1 MRSGICLRLTTQLL
15 SPCASIGKKQVKEI
29 RSHQW
34 VFHLTAGF
42 LFGAALLRSL
52 LYYRDTP
59 AIGQVLVLLTAWLL
73 LLVSEAAISRRQS
86 GYFPI
91 YLMLQSGLAVAL
103 MFMPEASDFFAVLFW
118 ILSMQLMQRFS
129 PRLGAVWIGLFTPLM
144 TLPLVRTY
152 GVAKGVTFA
161 LVYTGAN
168 VILASFALA
177 TRRAQAARAQHQALA
192 QDLRSAN
199 RQLQAY
205 AAQHEQL
212 AVARERHRL
221 ARELHDSV
229 TQTIFSMT
237 LTTQSAALLLD
248 RDPGRVGAQLDRL
261 GELAHSALAELRA
274 LISEL
279 RPATVAEGGLIAALR
294 RYLAEGHLPES
305 LAVDLEVEGDP
316 LARLAPAEEQGL
328 FRIAQE
334 ALNNIVKHARASQAH
349 IRLHLAVPYWMAIQD
364 TGQGFDLQQARNSG
378 GLGLTGMAERAAE
391 IGWCLQVITSPGT
404 GTRVRVEKPSEGR
417 QP

>member
-1 MRSGICLRLTTQLL
+1 MKPSTDW
-15 SPCASIGKKQVKEI
+15 
-29 RSHQW
+29 SHQW
-34 VFHLTAGF
+34 IFYLTAGF

-59 AIGQVLVLLTAWLL
+59 VMSQVLGLLMVWLL
-73 LLVSEAAISRRQS
+73 LLMASETAISRRWPR
-86 GYFPI
+86 YFPI
-91 YLMLQSGLAVAL
+91 YLILQSILVFAL
-103 MFMPEASDFFAVLFW
+103 LFMPDASDFYAVLFF
-118 ILSMQLMQRFS
+118 ILSMQIMQRFS
-129 PRLGAVWIGLFTPLM
+129 PRLGAVWIGMFTPLM

-152 GVAKGVTFA
+152 GVSKGIAFA
-161 LVYTGAN
+161 LIYTAGN
-168 VILASFALA
+168 VLSAAYALA
-177 TRRAQAARAQHQALA
+177 TQRAHAARVRNQAVMQEL
-192 QDLRSAN
+192 QEAN

-205 AAQHEQL
+205 AAQHEKL

-261 GELAHSALAELRA
+261 SQLAQSALSEMRV

-279 RPATVAEGGLIAALR
+279 RPEKVGKGGLALALR
-294 RYLAEGHLPES
+294 RHLADCHLPEN
-305 LAVDLEVEGDP
+305 LAVSLEVKGDQS
-316 LARLAPAEEQGL
+316 LDPAEEQSL

-334 ALNNIVKHARASQAH
+334 ALNNIVKHAQASQAQ
-349 IRLHLAVPYWMAIQD
+349 IRLHLAEPFWIEVQD
-364 TGQGFDLQQARNSG
+364 QGQGFDLQRARNSG
-378 GLGLTGMAERAAE
+378 RVGLVSMGERAAE
-391 IGWCLQVITSPGT
+391 IGWRLQVITSPGA
-404 GTRVRVEKPSEGR
+404 GTRVRVEKKPSEGR